1 MSDHHPQMT
10 MQRGATSNQGSSSG
24 FDGTQN
30 TFNKRTTSVSKPVD
44 RGLVEEMKNLVDNTN
59 TNDWQKRQRAIDQ
72 LEQFARAKSTV
83 IRNSPASFINMMD
96 AYCKLLADNNTKVQL
111 LGPMADEASVDALF
125 CSTGDYAQ
133 WEGILS
139 YRRMM
144 TASRR

>member
-96 AYCKLLADNNTKVQL
+96 AYCKLLADNNTKVQTR
-111 LGPMADEASVDALF
+111 
-125 CSTGDYAQ
+125 CQ
-133 WEGILS
+133 
-139 YRRMM
+139 
-144 TASRR
+144 